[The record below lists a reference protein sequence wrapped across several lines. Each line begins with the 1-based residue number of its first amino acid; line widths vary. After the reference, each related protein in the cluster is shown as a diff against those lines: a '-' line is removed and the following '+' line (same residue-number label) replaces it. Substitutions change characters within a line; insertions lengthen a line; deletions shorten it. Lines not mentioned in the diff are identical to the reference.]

1 MAQED
6 ETEELPTAYGVMI
19 AVITGL
25 LGYVLWPT
33 IFGTVASDLNPKDGN
48 SRRVS

>member
-1 MAQED
+1 MGQEN

-25 LGYVLWPT
+25 LGYVLW
-33 IFGTVASDLNPKDGN
+33 
-48 SRRVS
+48 VSF